1 MRGKAVL
8 IIAAFAVAVWIMA
21 KRSKANPLSGVVQ
34 GRVQQLVD
42 AISGIEGGSAS
53 NPGNIK
59 DSLGNIAETADL
71 TAKINFDFVEG
82 WSTLYSPDMTFK
94 QLAWM
99 YVAGTVPGDWGKVA
113 PGDNP
118 DNWAA
123 YVAGK
128 LGVGVDSTV
137 GEFLQS

>member
-1 MRGKAVL
+1 MKGRAV
-8 IIAAFAVAVWIMA
+8 IIAALVGWVLIMA
-21 KRSKANPLSGVVQ
+21 RKAKASPLSGVVQ
-34 GRVQQLVD
+34 GRVQQLVS
-42 AISGIEGGSAS
+42 AISGIEGGSPS

-59 DSLGNIAETADL
+59 DSLGNIAQDADL

-82 WSTLYSPDMTFK
+82 WSTLYSPDMSFR

-99 YVAGTVPGDWGKVA
+99 YVAGTVPGDWSKVA

-123 YVAGK
+123 YVAGQ
-128 LGVGVDSTV
+128 LGVPVDSAV